1 MERPGWVAQLY
12 GYIICLVALVTII
25 FTLPRFI
32 DNVFRLSDPLQS
44 DAGYEPA
51 LSSFEAYKATYARSR
66 GPVPREEGAAA
77 GAPPT
82 DAELRKGYDALRADR
97 LARGRFEARRSLVSQ
112 GLLLVLSLGL
122 FVGHWR
128 WLRRLSAGPAALGR

>member
-32 DNVFRLSDPLQS
+32 DNAFRFSDPLQS
-44 DAGYEPA
+44 DQFYEPA
-51 LSSFEAYKATYARSR
+51 LSSFEAYKATYDRSR
-66 GPVPREEGAAA
+66 GAGPR
-77 GAPPT
+77 PPDT
-82 DAELRKGYDALRADR
+82 VTGPPRSEAELRQGYEALRADR
-97 LARGRFEARRSLVSQ
+97 LGRGRFEARRSLVSQ

-122 FVGHWR
+122 FLGHWR
-128 WLRRLSAGPAALGR
+128 WLRGLTLRSS